1 MKIRKKQPRAT
12 RRTTSK
18 RRQLD
23 PYGKLAFIEHLEEL
37 RRRAYYV
44 AGTVVVFGVLT
55 YFIQQKVVAILLKP
69 AHGQHFIY
77 TTPGGGLD
85 FLFKICIFSGLLF
98 ATPVI
103 IYNLL
108 GFSEPMMSHTS
119 RRFVTLTSLACAALA
134 AFVVV
139 FGYFVGLPSALHF
152 LFHQFTSV
160 QIRPLVTIQSYLS
173 FVVAYMIGSALLF
186 QLPMILIIINR
197 IKPLKPKRLLHYE
210 RWVILVAFVLAGL
223 MNPTPNIF
231 SQLLVAGPFI
241 LGYQLSIVILAIL
254 NRNHH
259 PELAAEL
266 IKQDSEVQAQRQ
278 TAYAQTRP
286 LVNSVSPLKTQA
298 QQINVEFN

>member
-1 MKIRKKQPRAT
+1 V
-12 RRTTSK
+12 
-18 RRQLD
+18 L
-23 PYGKLAFIEHLEEL
+23 L
-37 RRRAYYV
+37 
-44 AGTVVVFGVLT
+44 FGIGT
-55 YFIQQKVVAILLKP
+55 YFVQQKVVAILLEP

-98 ATPVI
+98 STPII
-103 IYNLL
+103 IYNFL
-108 GFSEPMMSHTS
+108 GFCEPMMSHTS

-134 AFVVV
+134 GCGVV

-152 LFHQFTSV
+152 LLHQFTTV

-197 IKPLKPKRLLHYE
+197 IKPLKPKKLLHYE

-241 LGYQLSIVILAIL
+241 LGYQLSIIILAIL
-254 NRNHH
+254 NRNHN
-259 PELAAEL
+259 PEQAAQL
-266 IKQDSEVQAQRQ
+266 IKQDSMVQAQRQ
-278 TAYAQTRP
+278 TVYADAKP
-286 LVNSVSPLKTQA
+286 LVNSVSPLKTQG